1 MRSPKI
7 KGRNNNIGFFLG
19 ILGALVVLFLPNPET
34 LSIEAHRA
42 AAIFVWMGIWW
53 ATEAVPIAITA
64 LIPLVFFPLLG
75 VSSIESTAAPY
86 ANKNVFLF
94 LGGFFLSIAIQKCN
108 LHKRIALT
116 VLKYTGTKGRS
127 IIGGFMLS
135 SCLLSMWIMNTST
148 TIMLLPIGLAII
160 TVVKESMHDLSEIDK
175 INFQVAL
182 LLGIA
187 YAANIGGIATLIG
200 TAPNM
205 ALNGFMEEQYGV
217 SISFLDWMKV
227 GLPVSL
233 ILLPLTW
240 FTLTRISF
248 PVNFE
253 TSAETQEAIQTM
265 RESIGKTKTPE
276 KRVFI
281 IFLITALL
289 WVFRSPINDIPG
301 MEGLTDPGIAMLC
314 GLTLFLTPSGGDQE
328 HNLLQWKDAE
338 KGVPWGILLLFGGGL
353 TLAAAAQNTGL
364 AAWIGNLM
372 PVGLS
377 IVFLVVIFTTLII
390 FLTELTSNL
399 ATTATFLPIVAVIA
413 TQFGFNPLLLTASIA
428 IAASCAFML
437 PVATPPNAIVFG
449 SELIKVP
456 QMMRAGI
463 AINII
468 AIVIVSLAGIYLV
481 PLFLI

>member
-1 MRSPKI
+1 MSDNK
-7 KGRNNNIGFFLG
+7 KSKVGF
-19 ILGALVVLFLPNPET
+19 ILGLIAAIIILILPGSDSLP
-34 LSIEAHRA
+34 IEAKRA
-42 AAIFVWMGIWW
+42 AAVFVWMAIWW

-75 VSSIESTAAPY
+75 VSSIEATAAPY
-86 ANKNVFLF
+86 ANKNIFLF

-108 LHKRIALT
+108 LHKRMALT
-116 VLKYTGTKGRS
+116 VLKYTGTRGKS

-135 SCLLSMWIMNTST
+135 SCILSMWIMNTST

-160 TVVKESMHDLSEIDK
+160 TVINESMEELSIDDK
-175 INFQVAL
+175 ANFQVAL

-205 ALNGFMEEQYGV
+205 ALNGFMEEQYNV
-217 SISFLDWMKV
+217 SISFMDWMKV
-227 GLPVSL
+227 GLPVSM

-240 FTLTRISF
+240 LSLTRFSF

-253 TSAETQEAIQTM
+253 TSHQTQDTILTM
-265 RESIGKTKTPE
+265 RNNLGKISTAE
-276 KRVFI
+276 KRVFF
-281 IFLITALL
+281 IFICTALL
-289 WVFRSPINDIPG
+289 WVLRRDINAISG
-301 MEGLTDPGIAMLC
+301 LEGLTDPGIAMLC
-314 GLTLFLTPSGGDQE
+314 GLTLFLTPSGSGNQN
-328 HNLLQWKDAE
+328 NLLEWKDAE
-338 KGVPWGILLLFGGGL
+338 AGVPWGVLLLFGGGL
-353 TLAAAAQNTGL
+353 SLAAAAQSSGL
-364 AAWIGNLM
+364 AAWIGSSM
-372 PVGLS
+372 PTGLS
-377 IVFLVVIFTTLII
+377 LFFLILLFTTLII

-399 ATTATFLPIVAVIA
+399 ATTATFLPIVAIIA

-463 AINII
+463 VINLI
-468 AIVIVSLAGIYLV
+468 AIIIVSLAGIYLV
-481 PLFLI
+481 PYFLI

>member
-1 MRSPKI
+1 MS
-7 KGRNNNIGFFLG
+7 NNKKSVGFFVG
-19 ILGALVVLFLPNPET
+19 IIASLIVLFLPESDGLAPE
-34 LSIEAHRA
+34 AQRA
-42 AAIFVWMGIWW
+42 AAIFVLMGIWW

-75 VSSIESTAAPY
+75 VASIEATAAPY
-86 ANKNVFLF
+86 ANKNIFLF
-94 LGGFFLSIAIQKCN
+94 LGGFFLSLAIQKCN

-116 VLKYTGTKGRS
+116 ILKFTGTRGKS
-127 IIGGFMLS
+127 IIAGFMVS

-160 TVVKESMHDLSEIDK
+160 AVVKESMTELSELEK
-175 INFQVAL
+175 LNFQVAL

-205 ALNGFMEEQYGV
+205 ALNGFMEEQYNV

-227 GLPVSL
+227 GVPVSL
-233 ILLPLTW
+233 TLLPLAW
-240 FTLTRISF
+240 LSLTRLSF
-248 PVNFE
+248 PVNFQ
-253 TSAETQEAIQTM
+253 TSEQTQATIINM
-265 RESIGKTKTPE
+265 RHSLGEIKTSE
-276 KRVFI
+276 KRVLF
-281 IFLITALL
+281 IFLFTAFL
-289 WVFRSPINDIPG
+289 WVTRGQINNIPG
-301 MEGLTDPGIAMLC
+301 LEGLSDPGIAMLC
-314 GLTLFLTPSGGDQE
+314 GLALFLTPSGSTSE
-328 HNLLQWKDAE
+328 NLLEWKDAE
-338 KGVPWGILLLFGGGL
+338 RGVPWGVLLLFGGGL
-353 TLAAAAQNTGL
+353 SLAAAAQSTGL
-364 AAWIGNLM
+364 AAWIGGLM

-377 IVFLVVIFTTLII
+377 IVLLVFMFTSLII

-399 ATTATFLPIVAVIA
+399 ATTATFLPIVAIIA
-413 TQFGFNPLLLTASIA
+413 TQFGFDPILLTASIA

-463 AINII
+463 VLNVIS
-468 AIVIVSLAGIYLV
+468 IVIVSLASIYLV
-481 PLFLI
+481 PKFLS

>member
-1 MRSPKI
+1 MS
-7 KGRNNNIGFFLG
+7 NNKKSVGFFVG
-19 ILGALVVLFLPNPET
+19 IIASLIVLFLPESDGLAPE
-34 LSIEAHRA
+34 AQRA
-42 AAIFVWMGIWW
+42 AAIFVLMGIWW

-75 VSSIESTAAPY
+75 VASIEATAAPY
-86 ANKNVFLF
+86 ANKNIFLF
-94 LGGFFLSIAIQKCN
+94 LGGFFLSLAIQKCN

-116 VLKYTGTKGRS
+116 ILKFTGTRGKS
-127 IIGGFMLS
+127 IIAGFMVS

-160 TVVKESMHDLSEIDK
+160 AVVKESMTELSELEK
-175 INFQVAL
+175 LNFQVAL

-205 ALNGFMEEQYGV
+205 ALNGFMEEQYNV

-227 GLPVSL
+227 GVPVSL
-233 ILLPLTW
+233 TLLPLAW
-240 FTLTRISF
+240 LSLTRLSF
-248 PVNFE
+248 PVNFQ
-253 TSAETQEAIQTM
+253 TSEQTQATIINM
-265 RESIGKTKTPE
+265 RHSLGEIKTSE
-276 KRVFI
+276 KRVLF
-281 IFLITALL
+281 IFLFTAFL
-289 WVFRSPINDIPG
+289 WVTRGQINNIPG
-301 MEGLTDPGIAMLC
+301 LEGLSDPGIAMLC
-314 GLTLFLTPSGGDQE
+314 GLALFLTPSGSKSE
-328 HNLLQWKDAE
+328 NLLEWKDAE
-338 KGVPWGILLLFGGGL
+338 RGVPWGVLLLFGGGL
-353 TLAAAAQNTGL
+353 SLAAAAQSTGL
-364 AAWIGNLM
+364 AAWIGGLM

-377 IVFLVVIFTTLII
+377 IVLLVFMFTTLII

-399 ATTATFLPIVAVIA
+399 ATTATFLPIVAIIA
-413 TQFGFNPLLLTASIA
+413 TQFGFDPILLTASIA

-463 AINII
+463 VLNVIS
-468 AIVIVSLAGIYLV
+468 IVIVSLASIYLV
-481 PLFLI
+481 PKFLS

>member
-1 MRSPKI
+1 
-7 KGRNNNIGFFLG
+7 
-19 ILGALVVLFLPNPET
+19 
-34 LSIEAHRA
+34 
-42 AAIFVWMGIWW
+42 MGIWW

-116 VLKYTGTKGRS
+116 VLKYTGTGGRS

-160 TVVKESMHDLSEIDK
+160 TVVKESMHDLSETDK

-265 RESIGKTKTPE
+265 RESIGKIKTPE

-289 WVFRSPINDIPG
+289 WVFRSPINNIPG

-364 AAWIGNLM
+364 AAWIGNPM

>member
-1 MRSPKI
+1 MS
-7 KGRNNNIGFFLG
+7 NNKKSVGFFVG
-19 ILGALVVLFLPNPET
+19 IIASLIVLFLPESDGLTPE
-34 LSIEAHRA
+34 AQRA
-42 AAIFVWMGIWW
+42 AAIFVLMGIWW

-75 VSSIESTAAPY
+75 VASIEATAAPY
-86 ANKNVFLF
+86 ANKNIFLF
-94 LGGFFLSIAIQKCN
+94 LGGFFLSLAIQKCN

-116 VLKYTGTKGRS
+116 ILKFTGTRGKS
-127 IIGGFMLS
+127 IIAGFMVS

-160 TVVKESMHDLSEIDK
+160 AVVKESMTELSELEK
-175 INFQVAL
+175 LNFQVAL

-205 ALNGFMEEQYGV
+205 ALNGFMEEQYNV

-227 GLPVSL
+227 GVPVSL
-233 ILLPLTW
+233 TLLPLAW
-240 FTLTRISF
+240 LSLTRVSF
-248 PVNFE
+248 PVNFQ
-253 TSAETQEAIQTM
+253 TSEQTQATIINM
-265 RESIGKTKTPE
+265 RHSLGEIKTSE
-276 KRVFI
+276 KRVLF
-281 IFLITALL
+281 IFLFTAFL
-289 WVFRSPINDIPG
+289 WVTRGQINNIPG
-301 MEGLTDPGIAMLC
+301 LEGLSDPGIAMLC
-314 GLTLFLTPSGGDQE
+314 GLALFLTPSGSTSE
-328 HNLLQWKDAE
+328 NLLEWKDAE
-338 KGVPWGILLLFGGGL
+338 RGVPWGVLLLFGGGL
-353 TLAAAAQNTGL
+353 SLAAAAQSTGL
-364 AAWIGNLM
+364 AAWIGGLM

-377 IVFLVVIFTTLII
+377 IVLLVFMFTTLII

-399 ATTATFLPIVAVIA
+399 ATTATFLPIVAIIA
-413 TQFGFNPLLLTASIA
+413 TQFGFDPILLTASIA

-463 AINII
+463 VLNVIS
-468 AIVIVSLAGIYLV
+468 IVIVSLASIYLV
-481 PLFLI
+481 PKFLS

>member
-1 MRSPKI
+1 MS
-7 KGRNNNIGFFLG
+7 NNKKSVGFFVG
-19 ILGALVVLFLPNPET
+19 IIASLIVLFLPESDGLAPE
-34 LSIEAHRA
+34 AQRA
-42 AAIFVWMGIWW
+42 AAIFVLMGIWW

-75 VSSIESTAAPY
+75 VASIESTAAPY
-86 ANKNVFLF
+86 ANKNIFLF
-94 LGGFFLSIAIQKCN
+94 LGGFFLSLAIQKCN

-116 VLKYTGTKGRS
+116 ILKFTGTRGKS
-127 IIGGFMLS
+127 IIAGFMVS

-160 TVVKESMHDLSEIDK
+160 AVVKESMTELSELEK
-175 INFQVAL
+175 LNFQVAL

-205 ALNGFMEEQYGV
+205 ALNGFMEEQYNV

-227 GLPVSL
+227 GVPVSL
-233 ILLPLTW
+233 TLLPLAW
-240 FTLTRISF
+240 LSLTRLSF
-248 PVNFE
+248 PVNFQ
-253 TSAETQEAIQTM
+253 TSEQTQATIINM
-265 RESIGKTKTPE
+265 RHSLGEIKTSE
-276 KRVFI
+276 KRVLF
-281 IFLITALL
+281 IFLFTAFL
-289 WVFRSPINDIPG
+289 WVTRGQINNIPG
-301 MEGLTDPGIAMLC
+301 LEGLSDPGIAMLC
-314 GLTLFLTPSGGDQE
+314 GLALFLTPSGSTSE
-328 HNLLQWKDAE
+328 NLLEWKDAE
-338 KGVPWGILLLFGGGL
+338 RGVPWGVLLLFGGGL
-353 TLAAAAQNTGL
+353 SLAAAAQSTGL
-364 AAWIGNLM
+364 AAWIGGLM

-377 IVFLVVIFTTLII
+377 IVLLVFMFTTLII

-399 ATTATFLPIVAVIA
+399 ATTATFLPIVAIIA
-413 TQFGFNPLLLTASIA
+413 TQFGFDPILLTASIA

-463 AINII
+463 VLNVIS
-468 AIVIVSLAGIYLV
+468 IVIVSLASIYLV
-481 PLFLI
+481 PKFLS

>member
-1 MRSPKI
+1 MS
-7 KGRNNNIGFFLG
+7 NNKKSVGFFVG
-19 ILGALVVLFLPNPET
+19 IIASLIVLFLPESDGLAPE
-34 LSIEAHRA
+34 AQRA
-42 AAIFVWMGIWW
+42 AAIFVLMGIWW

-75 VSSIESTAAPY
+75 VASIEATAAPY
-86 ANKNVFLF
+86 ANKNIFLF
-94 LGGFFLSIAIQKCN
+94 LGGFFLSLAIQKCN

-116 VLKYTGTKGRS
+116 ILKFTGTRGKS
-127 IIGGFMLS
+127 IIAGFMVS

-160 TVVKESMHDLSEIDK
+160 AVVKESMTELSELEK
-175 INFQVAL
+175 LNFQVAL

-205 ALNGFMEEQYGV
+205 ALNGFMEEQYNV

-227 GLPVSL
+227 GVPVSL
-233 ILLPLTW
+233 TLLPLAW
-240 FTLTRISF
+240 LSLTRLSF
-248 PVNFE
+248 PVNFQ
-253 TSAETQEAIQTM
+253 TSEQTQATIINM
-265 RESIGKTKTPE
+265 RHSLGEIKTSE
-276 KRVFI
+276 KRVLF
-281 IFLITALL
+281 IFLFTAFL
-289 WVFRSPINDIPG
+289 WVTRGQINNIPG
-301 MEGLTDPGIAMLC
+301 LEGLSDPGIAMLC
-314 GLTLFLTPSGGDQE
+314 GLALFLTPNGSTSE
-328 HNLLQWKDAE
+328 NLLEWKDAE
-338 KGVPWGILLLFGGGL
+338 RGVPWGVLLLFGGGL
-353 TLAAAAQNTGL
+353 SLAAAAQSTGL
-364 AAWIGNLM
+364 AAWIGGLM

-377 IVFLVVIFTTLII
+377 IVLLVFMFTALII

-399 ATTATFLPIVAVIA
+399 ATTATFLPIVAIIA
-413 TQFGFNPLLLTASIA
+413 TQFGFDPILLTASIA

-463 AINII
+463 VLNVIS
-468 AIVIVSLAGIYLV
+468 IVIVSLASIYLV
-481 PLFLI
+481 PKFLS

>member
-1 MRSPKI
+1 MRSPRI

>member
-1 MRSPKI
+1 MS
-7 KGRNNNIGFFLG
+7 NNKKSVGFFVG
-19 ILGALVVLFLPNPET
+19 IIASLIVLFLPESDGLAPE
-34 LSIEAHRA
+34 AQRA
-42 AAIFVWMGIWW
+42 AAIFVLMGIWW

-75 VSSIESTAAPY
+75 VASIEATAAPY
-86 ANKNVFLF
+86 ANKNIFLF
-94 LGGFFLSIAIQKCN
+94 LGGFFLSLAIQKCN

-116 VLKYTGTKGRS
+116 ILKFTGTRGKS
-127 IIGGFMLS
+127 IIAGFMVS

-160 TVVKESMHDLSEIDK
+160 AVVKESMTELSELEK
-175 INFQVAL
+175 LNFQVAL

-205 ALNGFMEEQYGV
+205 ALNGFMEEQYNV

-227 GLPVSL
+227 GVPVSL
-233 ILLPLTW
+233 TLLPLAW
-240 FTLTRISF
+240 LSLTRLSF
-248 PVNFE
+248 PVNFQ
-253 TSAETQEAIQTM
+253 TSEQTQATIINM
-265 RESIGKTKTPE
+265 RHSLGEIKTSE
-276 KRVFI
+276 KRVLF
-281 IFLITALL
+281 IFLFTAFL
-289 WVFRSPINDIPG
+289 WVTRGQINNIPG
-301 MEGLTDPGIAMLC
+301 LEGLSDPGIAMLC
-314 GLTLFLTPSGGDQE
+314 GLALFLTPSGSTSE
-328 HNLLQWKDAE
+328 NLLEWKDAE
-338 KGVPWGILLLFGGGL
+338 RGVPWGVLLLFGGGL
-353 TLAAAAQNTGL
+353 SLAAAAQSTGL
-364 AAWIGNLM
+364 AAWIGGLM

-377 IVFLVVIFTTLII
+377 IVLLVFMFATLII

-399 ATTATFLPIVAVIA
+399 ATTATFLPIVAIIA
-413 TQFGFNPLLLTASIA
+413 TQFGFDPILLTASIA

-463 AINII
+463 VLNVIS
-468 AIVIVSLAGIYLV
+468 IVIVSLASIYLV
-481 PLFLI
+481 PKFLS

>member
-1 MRSPKI
+1 
-7 KGRNNNIGFFLG
+7 
-19 ILGALVVLFLPNPET
+19 VLFLPNPET
-34 LSIEAHRA
+34 LSIEGQRA

-116 VLKYTGTKGRS
+116 VLKFTGTGGRS

-160 TVVKESMHDLSEIDK
+160 AVVKESMHELSQKDK

-233 ILLPLTW
+233 ILLPMSW
-240 FTLTRISF
+240 FTLTKISF

-253 TSAETQEAIQTM
+253 TSSETQETIQAM
-265 RESIGKTKTPE
+265 RQSIGKIKTPE
-276 KRVFI
+276 KRVFV
-281 IFLITALL
+281 IFLLTALL
-289 WVFRSPINDIPG
+289 WVFRSPINNIPG

-314 GLTLFLTPSGGDQE
+314 GLTLFLTPSGSGQDY
-328 HNLLQWKDAE
+328 NLLEWKDAE

-353 TLAAAAQNTGL
+353 SLAAAAQSTGL

-377 IVFLVVIFTTLII
+377 IVFLVVIFTALII

-468 AIVIVSLAGIYLV
+468 AIIIVSLAGIYLV
-481 PLFLI
+481 PKFLI

>member
-1 MRSPKI
+1 
-7 KGRNNNIGFFLG
+7 
-19 ILGALVVLFLPNPET
+19 VLFLPNPET
-34 LSIEAHRA
+34 LSIEGQRA

-116 VLKYTGTKGRS
+116 VLKFTGTGGKS

-160 TVVKESMHDLSEIDK
+160 AVVKESMHELSQKDK

-233 ILLPLTW
+233 ILLPMSW
-240 FTLTRISF
+240 FTLTKISF

-253 TSAETQEAIQTM
+253 TSSETQETIQAM
-265 RESIGKTKTPE
+265 RQSIGKIKTPE
-276 KRVFI
+276 KRVFV
-281 IFLITALL
+281 IFLLTALL
-289 WVFRSPINDIPG
+289 WVFRSPINNIPG

-314 GLTLFLTPSGGDQE
+314 GLTLFLTPSGSGQDY
-328 HNLLQWKDAE
+328 NLLEWKDAE

-353 TLAAAAQNTGL
+353 SLAAAAQSTGL

-377 IVFLVVIFTTLII
+377 IVFLVVIFTALII

-468 AIVIVSLAGIYLV
+468 AIIIVSLAGIYLV
-481 PLFLI
+481 PKFLI

>member
-1 MRSPKI
+1 MS
-7 KGRNNNIGFFLG
+7 NNKKSVGFFVG
-19 ILGALVVLFLPNPET
+19 IIASLIVLFLPESDGLAPE
-34 LSIEAHRA
+34 AQRA
-42 AAIFVWMGIWW
+42 AAIFVLMGIWW

-75 VSSIESTAAPY
+75 VASIEATAAPY
-86 ANKNVFLF
+86 ANKNIFLF
-94 LGGFFLSIAIQKCN
+94 LGGFFLSLAIQKCN

-116 VLKYTGTKGRS
+116 ILKFTGTRGKS
-127 IIGGFMLS
+127 IIAGFMVS

-160 TVVKESMHDLSEIDK
+160 TVVKESMTELSELEK
-175 INFQVAL
+175 LNFQVAL

-205 ALNGFMEEQYGV
+205 ALNGFMEEQYNV

-227 GLPVSL
+227 GVPVSL
-233 ILLPLTW
+233 TLLPLAW
-240 FTLTRISF
+240 LSLTRLSF
-248 PVNFE
+248 PVNFQ
-253 TSAETQEAIQTM
+253 TSEQTQATIINM
-265 RESIGKTKTPE
+265 RHSLGEIKTSE
-276 KRVFI
+276 KRVLF
-281 IFLITALL
+281 IFLFTAFL
-289 WVFRSPINDIPG
+289 WVTRGQINNIPG
-301 MEGLTDPGIAMLC
+301 LEGLSDPGIAMLC
-314 GLTLFLTPSGGDQE
+314 GLALFLTPSDSTSE
-328 HNLLQWKDAE
+328 NLLEWKDAE
-338 KGVPWGILLLFGGGL
+338 RGVPWGVLLLFGGGL
-353 TLAAAAQNTGL
+353 SLAAAAQSTGL
-364 AAWIGNLM
+364 AAWIGGLM

-377 IVFLVVIFTTLII
+377 IVLLVFMFTTLII

-399 ATTATFLPIVAVIA
+399 ATTATFLPIVAIIA
-413 TQFGFNPLLLTASIA
+413 TQFGFDPILLTASIA

-463 AINII
+463 VLNVIS
-468 AIVIVSLAGIYLV
+468 IVIVSLASIYLV
-481 PLFLI
+481 PKFLS

>member
-1 MRSPKI
+1 MRSHKI
-7 KGRNNNIGFFLG
+7 KGRNKNIGFFLG

-42 AAIFVWMGIWW
+42 AAIFVWMGIWG

-289 WVFRSPINDIPG
+289 WVFRSPINNIPG

>member
-1 MRSPKI
+1 MRSHKI
-7 KGRNNNIGFFLG
+7 KGRNKNIGFFLG

-377 IVFLVVIFTTLII
+377 MVFLVVIFTTLII

>member
-1 MRSPKI
+1 MS
-7 KGRNNNIGFFLG
+7 NNKKSVGFFVG
-19 ILGALVVLFLPNPET
+19 IIASLIVLFLPESDGLAPE
-34 LSIEAHRA
+34 AQRA
-42 AAIFVWMGIWW
+42 AAIFVLMGIWW

-75 VSSIESTAAPY
+75 VASIEATAAPY
-86 ANKNVFLF
+86 ANKNIFLF
-94 LGGFFLSIAIQKCN
+94 LGGFFLSLAIQKCN

-116 VLKYTGTKGRS
+116 ILKFTGTRGKS
-127 IIGGFMLS
+127 IIAGFMVS

-160 TVVKESMHDLSEIDK
+160 AVVKESMTELSELEK
-175 INFQVAL
+175 LNFQVAL

-205 ALNGFMEEQYGV
+205 ALNGFMEEQYNV

-227 GLPVSL
+227 GVPVSL
-233 ILLPLTW
+233 TLLPLAW
-240 FTLTRISF
+240 LSLTRLSF
-248 PVNFE
+248 PVNFQ
-253 TSAETQEAIQTM
+253 TSEQTQATIINM
-265 RESIGKTKTPE
+265 RHSLGEIKTSE
-276 KRVFI
+276 KRVLF
-281 IFLITALL
+281 IFLFTAFL
-289 WVFRSPINDIPG
+289 WVTRGQINNIPG
-301 MEGLTDPGIAMLC
+301 LEGLSDPGIAMLC
-314 GLTLFLTPSGGDQE
+314 GVALFLTPSGSKSE
-328 HNLLQWKDAE
+328 NLLEWKDAE
-338 KGVPWGILLLFGGGL
+338 RGVPWGVLLLFGGGL
-353 TLAAAAQNTGL
+353 SLAAAAQSTGL
-364 AAWIGNLM
+364 AAWIGGLM

-377 IVFLVVIFTTLII
+377 IVLLVFMFTTLII

-399 ATTATFLPIVAVIA
+399 ATTATFLPIVAIIA
-413 TQFGFNPLLLTASIA
+413 TQFGFDPILLTASIA

-463 AINII
+463 VLNVIS
-468 AIVIVSLAGIYLV
+468 IVIVSLASIYLV
-481 PLFLI
+481 PKFLS

>member
-1 MRSPKI
+1 M
-7 KGRNNNIGFFLG
+7 
-19 ILGALVVLFLPNPET
+19 VLFLPNPET
-34 LSIEAHRA
+34 LSIEAQRA

-75 VSSIESTAAPY
+75 VSSIEATAAPY

-116 VLKYTGTKGRS
+116 VLRFTGTGGRS

-160 TVVKESMHDLSEIDK
+160 TVVKESMHELSEKDK

-233 ILLPLTW
+233 ILLPMSW

-253 TSAETQEAIQTM
+253 TSSETQETIQAM
-265 RESIGKTKTPE
+265 RQSIGKIKTPE
-276 KRVFI
+276 KRVFV
-281 IFLITALL
+281 IFLMTALL
-289 WVFRSPINDIPG
+289 WVFRSPIKNIPG
-301 MEGLTDPGIAMLC
+301 MDGLTDPGIAMLC
-314 GLTLFLTPSGGDQE
+314 GLTLFLTPSGGSQE
-328 HNLLQWKDAE
+328 HNLLEWKDAE

-353 TLAAAAQNTGL
+353 SLAAAAQNTGL
-364 AAWIGNLM
+364 AAWIGNMM

-377 IVFLVVIFTTLII
+377 IVFLVVIFSALII

-399 ATTATFLPIVAVIA
+399 ATTATFLPIVAIIA

-481 PLFLI
+481 PAFLI

>member
-1 MRSPKI
+1 M
-7 KGRNNNIGFFLG
+7 
-19 ILGALVVLFLPNPET
+19 VLFLPNPET
-34 LSIEAHRA
+34 LSIEAQRA

-64 LIPLVFFPLLG
+64 LIPLVVFPLLG
-75 VSSIESTAAPY
+75 VSSIDSTAAPY

-116 VLKYTGTKGRS
+116 VLRFTGTGGRS

-160 TVVKESMHDLSEIDK
+160 AVVKESMHELSERDK

-233 ILLPLTW
+233 ILLPMSW

-253 TSAETQEAIQTM
+253 TSSQTQETIQTM
-265 RESIGKTKTPE
+265 RESIGT
-276 KRVFI
+276 
-281 IFLITALL
+281 
-289 WVFRSPINDIPG
+289 
-301 MEGLTDPGIAMLC
+301 MLC
-314 GLTLFLTPSGGDQE
+314 GLALFLTPSGGNQDR
-328 HNLLQWKDAE
+328 NLLEWKDAE

-364 AAWIGNLM
+364 AAWIGNMM

-377 IVFLVVIFTTLII
+377 IVFLVVIFTALII

-399 ATTATFLPIVAVIA
+399 ATTATFLPIVAIIA
-413 TQFGFNPLLLTASIA
+413 TQFGFNPLLLTTSIA

-463 AINII
+463 ALNII

-481 PLFLI
+481 PAFLI

>member
-1 MRSPKI
+1 MRSRKI
-7 KGRNNNIGFFLG
+7 KGRNKNIGFFLG

-289 WVFRSPINDIPG
+289 WVFRSPINNIPG

>member
-1 MRSPKI
+1 MS
-7 KGRNNNIGFFLG
+7 NNKKSVGFFVG
-19 ILGALVVLFLPNPET
+19 IIASLIVLFLPESDGLAPE
-34 LSIEAHRA
+34 AQRA
-42 AAIFVWMGIWW
+42 AAIFVLMGIWW

-75 VSSIESTAAPY
+75 VASIEATAAPY
-86 ANKNVFLF
+86 ANKNIFLF
-94 LGGFFLSIAIQKCN
+94 LGGFFLSLAIQKCN

-116 VLKYTGTKGRS
+116 ILKFTGTRGKS
-127 IIGGFMLS
+127 IIAGFMLS

-160 TVVKESMHDLSEIDK
+160 AVVKESMTELSELEK
-175 INFQVAL
+175 LNFQVAL

-205 ALNGFMEEQYGV
+205 ALNGFMEEQYNV

-227 GLPVSL
+227 GVPVSL
-233 ILLPLTW
+233 TLLPLAW
-240 FTLTRISF
+240 LSLTRLSF
-248 PVNFE
+248 PVNFQ
-253 TSAETQEAIQTM
+253 TSEQTQATIINM
-265 RESIGKTKTPE
+265 RHSLGEIKTSE
-276 KRVFI
+276 KRVLF
-281 IFLITALL
+281 IFLFTAFL
-289 WVFRSPINDIPG
+289 WVTRGQINNIPG
-301 MEGLTDPGIAMLC
+301 LEGLSDPGIAMLC
-314 GLTLFLTPSGGDQE
+314 GLALFLTPSGSTSE
-328 HNLLQWKDAE
+328 NLLEWKDAE
-338 KGVPWGILLLFGGGL
+338 RGVPWGVLLLFGGGL
-353 TLAAAAQNTGL
+353 SLAAAAQSTGL
-364 AAWIGNLM
+364 AAWIGGLM

-377 IVFLVVIFTTLII
+377 IVLLVFMFTALII

-399 ATTATFLPIVAVIA
+399 ATTATFLPIVAIIA
-413 TQFGFNPLLLTASIA
+413 TQFGFDPILLTASIA

-463 AINII
+463 VLNVIS
-468 AIVIVSLAGIYLV
+468 IVIVSLASIYLV
-481 PLFLI
+481 PKFLS

>member
-1 MRSPKI
+1 MRSPRI

-289 WVFRSPINDIPG
+289 WVFRSPINNIPG

-481 PLFLI
+481 PAFLI

>member
-1 MRSPKI
+1 MS
-7 KGRNNNIGFFLG
+7 NNKKSVGFFVG
-19 ILGALVVLFLPNPET
+19 IIASLIVLFLPESDGLAPE
-34 LSIEAHRA
+34 AQRA
-42 AAIFVWMGIWW
+42 AAIFVLMGIWW

-75 VSSIESTAAPY
+75 VASIEATAAPY
-86 ANKNVFLF
+86 ANKNIFLF
-94 LGGFFLSIAIQKCN
+94 LGGFFLSLAIQKCN

-116 VLKYTGTKGRS
+116 ILKFTGTRGKS
-127 IIGGFMLS
+127 IIAGFMVS

-160 TVVKESMHDLSEIDK
+160 TVVKESMTELSELEK
-175 INFQVAL
+175 LNFQVAL

-205 ALNGFMEEQYGV
+205 ALNGFMEEQYNV

-227 GLPVSL
+227 GVPVSL
-233 ILLPLTW
+233 TLLPLAW
-240 FTLTRISF
+240 LSLTRLSF
-248 PVNFE
+248 PVNFQ
-253 TSAETQEAIQTM
+253 TSEQTQATIINM
-265 RESIGKTKTPE
+265 RHSLGEIKTSE
-276 KRVFI
+276 KRVLF
-281 IFLITALL
+281 IFLFTAFL
-289 WVFRSPINDIPG
+289 WVTRGQINNIPG
-301 MEGLTDPGIAMLC
+301 LEGLSDPGIAMLC
-314 GLTLFLTPSGGDQE
+314 GLALFLTPSGSTSE
-328 HNLLQWKDAE
+328 NLLEWKDAE
-338 KGVPWGILLLFGGGL
+338 RGVPWGVLLLFGGGL
-353 TLAAAAQNTGL
+353 SLAAAAQSTGL
-364 AAWIGNLM
+364 AAWIGGLM

-377 IVFLVVIFTTLII
+377 IVLLVFMFTALII

-399 ATTATFLPIVAVIA
+399 ATTATFLPIVAIIA
-413 TQFGFNPLLLTASIA
+413 TQFGFDPILLTASIA

-463 AINII
+463 VLNVIS
-468 AIVIVSLAGIYLV
+468 IVIVSLASIYLV
-481 PLFLI
+481 PKFLS

>member
-1 MRSPKI
+1 
-7 KGRNNNIGFFLG
+7 
-19 ILGALVVLFLPNPET
+19 
-34 LSIEAHRA
+34 HRA

-377 IVFLVVIFTTLII
+377 MVFLVVIFTTLII

>member
-1 MRSPKI
+1 MS
-7 KGRNNNIGFFLG
+7 NNKKSVGFFIG
-19 ILGALVVLFLPNPET
+19 IIASLIVLFLPESDGLSPE
-34 LSIEAHRA
+34 AKRA
-42 AAIFVWMGIWW
+42 AAIFVLMGIWW

-75 VSSIESTAAPY
+75 VASIEATAAPY
-86 ANKNVFLF
+86 ANKNIFLF
-94 LGGFFLSIAIQKCN
+94 LGGFFLSLAIQKCN

-116 VLKYTGTKGRS
+116 ILKFTGTRGKS
-127 IIGGFMLS
+127 IIAGFMVS

-160 TVVKESMHDLSEIDK
+160 AVVKESMTELSELEK
-175 INFQVAL
+175 LNFQVAL

-205 ALNGFMEEQYGV
+205 ALNGFMEEQYNV

-227 GLPVSL
+227 GIPVSL
-233 ILLPLTW
+233 TLLPLAW
-240 FTLTRISF
+240 LSLTRLSF
-248 PVNFE
+248 PVNFQ
-253 TSAETQEAIQTM
+253 TSEQTQATIINM
-265 RESIGKTKTPE
+265 RHSLGEIKTSE
-276 KRVFI
+276 KRVLF
-281 IFLITALL
+281 IFLFTAFL
-289 WVFRSPINDIPG
+289 WVTRGQINNIPG
-301 MEGLTDPGIAMLC
+301 LEGLSDPGIAMLC
-314 GLTLFLTPSGGDQE
+314 GLALFLTPSGSTSE
-328 HNLLQWKDAE
+328 NLLEWKDAE
-338 KGVPWGILLLFGGGL
+338 RGVPWGVLLLFGGGL
-353 TLAAAAQNTGL
+353 SLAAAAQSTGL
-364 AAWIGNLM
+364 AAWIGGLM

-377 IVFLVVIFTTLII
+377 IVLLVFMFTTLII

-399 ATTATFLPIVAVIA
+399 ATTATFLPIVAIIA
-413 TQFGFNPLLLTASIA
+413 TQFGFDPILLTASIA

-463 AINII
+463 VLNVIS
-468 AIVIVSLAGIYLV
+468 IVIVSLASIYLV
-481 PLFLI
+481 PKFLS

>member
-7 KGRNNNIGFFLG
+7 EGRNKNIGFFLG

-289 WVFRSPINDIPG
+289 WVFRSPINNIPG

-377 IVFLVVIFTTLII
+377 MVFLVVIFTTLII

>member
-1 MRSPKI
+1 
-7 KGRNNNIGFFLG
+7 
-19 ILGALVVLFLPNPET
+19 
-34 LSIEAHRA
+34 
-42 AAIFVWMGIWW
+42 
-53 ATEAVPIAITA
+53 
-64 LIPLVFFPLLG
+64 
-75 VSSIESTAAPY
+75 
-86 ANKNVFLF
+86 
-94 LGGFFLSIAIQKCN
+94 
-108 LHKRIALT
+108 
-116 VLKYTGTKGRS
+116 
-127 IIGGFMLS
+127 
-135 SCLLSMWIMNTST
+135 
-148 TIMLLPIGLAII
+148 
-160 TVVKESMHDLSEIDK
+160 
-175 INFQVAL
+175 
-182 LLGIA
+182 
-187 YAANIGGIATLIG
+187 
-200 TAPNM
+200 
-205 ALNGFMEEQYGV
+205 
-217 SISFLDWMKV
+217 
-227 GLPVSL
+227 
-233 ILLPLTW
+233 
-240 FTLTRISF
+240 
-248 PVNFE
+248 
-253 TSAETQEAIQTM
+253 
-265 RESIGKTKTPE
+265 
-276 KRVFI
+276 
-281 IFLITALL
+281 
-289 WVFRSPINDIPG
+289 

-314 GLTLFLTPSGGDQE
+314 GLTLFLTPSGADHQ
-328 HNLLQWKDAE
+328 HHLLPWKHSA

-377 IVFLVVIFTTLII
+377 LLFLVVIFTTLIV

>member
-1 MRSPKI
+1 MS
-7 KGRNNNIGFFLG
+7 NNKKSKVGFLVG
-19 ILGALVVLFLPNPET
+19 LISAIIILILPDIESLPE
-34 LSIEAHRA
+34 EGKKA
-42 AAIFVWMGIWW
+42 AAVFVWMAVWW

-75 VSSIESTAAPY
+75 VSSIEATAAPY
-86 ANKNVFLF
+86 ANKNIFLF

-108 LHKRIALT
+108 LHKRMALT
-116 VLKYTGTKGRS
+116 VLKFTGTRGKS

-135 SCLLSMWIMNTST
+135 SCILSMWIMNTST

-160 TVVKESMHDLSEIDK
+160 TVINESMDELSPADK

-205 ALNGFMEEQYGV
+205 ALNGFMEEQYDV

-227 GLPVSL
+227 GLPVSML
-233 ILLPLTW
+233 LLPLTW
-240 FTLTRISF
+240 LSLTRFSF

-253 TSAETQEAIQTM
+253 TSTQTQETIITM
-265 RESIGKTKTPE
+265 RNNLGKITTSE
-276 KRVFI
+276 KRAFFI
-281 IFLITALL
+281 FIFTALL
-289 WVFRSPINDIPG
+289 WISRSSINNIPG
-301 MEGLTDPGIAMLC
+301 LEGLSDPGIAMLC
-314 GLTLFLTPSGGDQE
+314 GLILFLTPSGSSNDN
-328 HNLLQWKDAE
+328 NLLEWKDAE
-338 KGVPWGILLLFGGGL
+338 AGVPWGVLLLFGGGL
-353 TLAAAAQNTGL
+353 SLAAAAQSSGL
-364 AAWIGNLM
+364 AAWIGGSM
-372 PVGLS
+372 PTGLS
-377 IVFLVVIFTTLII
+377 IFLLVLLFTTLII

-399 ATTATFLPIVAVIA
+399 ATTATFLPIVAIIA

-463 AINII
+463 AINFI
-468 AIVIVSLAGIYLV
+468 AIIIVSLAGIYLV
-481 PLFLI
+481 PYFLI

>member
-1 MRSPKI
+1 MS
-7 KGRNNNIGFFLG
+7 NNKKSVGFFVG
-19 ILGALVVLFLPNPET
+19 IIASLIVLFLPESDGLAPE
-34 LSIEAHRA
+34 AQRA
-42 AAIFVWMGIWW
+42 AAIFVLMGIWW

-75 VSSIESTAAPY
+75 VASIEATAAPY
-86 ANKNVFLF
+86 ANKNIFLF
-94 LGGFFLSIAIQKCN
+94 LGGFFLSLAIQKCN

-116 VLKYTGTKGRS
+116 ILKFTGTRGKS
-127 IIGGFMLS
+127 IIAGFMVS

-160 TVVKESMHDLSEIDK
+160 AVVKESMTELSELEK
-175 INFQVAL
+175 LNFQVAL

-205 ALNGFMEEQYGV
+205 ALNGFMEEQYNV

-227 GLPVSL
+227 GVPVSL
-233 ILLPLTW
+233 TLLPLAW
-240 FTLTRISF
+240 LSLTRLSF
-248 PVNFE
+248 PVNFQ
-253 TSAETQEAIQTM
+253 TSEQTQATIINM
-265 RESIGKTKTPE
+265 RHSLGEIKTSE
-276 KRVFI
+276 KRVLF
-281 IFLITALL
+281 IFLFTAFL
-289 WVFRSPINDIPG
+289 WVTRGQINNIPG
-301 MEGLTDPGIAMLC
+301 LEGLSDPGIAMLC
-314 GLTLFLTPSGGDQE
+314 GLALFLTPSGSTSE
-328 HNLLQWKDAE
+328 NLLEWKDAE
-338 KGVPWGILLLFGGGL
+338 RGVPWGVLLLFGGGL
-353 TLAAAAQNTGL
+353 SLAAAAQSTGL
-364 AAWIGNLM
+364 AAWIGGLM

-377 IVFLVVIFTTLII
+377 IVLLVFMFTALII

-399 ATTATFLPIVAVIA
+399 ATTATFLPIVAIIA
-413 TQFGFNPLLLTASIA
+413 TQFGFDPILLTASIA

-463 AINII
+463 VLNVIS
-468 AIVIVSLAGIYLV
+468 IVIVSLASIYLV
-481 PLFLI
+481 PKFLS

>member
-1 MRSPKI
+1 MS
-7 KGRNNNIGFFLG
+7 NNKKSVGFFVG
-19 ILGALVVLFLPNPET
+19 IIASLVVLFLPESDGLAPE
-34 LSIEAHRA
+34 AQRA
-42 AAIFVWMGIWW
+42 AAIFVLMGIWW

-75 VSSIESTAAPY
+75 VASIEATAAPY
-86 ANKNVFLF
+86 ANKNIFLF
-94 LGGFFLSIAIQKCN
+94 LGGFFLSLAIQKCN

-116 VLKYTGTKGRS
+116 ILKFTGTRGKS
-127 IIGGFMLS
+127 IIAGFMVS

-160 TVVKESMHDLSEIDK
+160 AVVKESMTELSELEK
-175 INFQVAL
+175 LNFQVAL

-205 ALNGFMEEQYGV
+205 ALNGFMEEQYNV

-227 GLPVSL
+227 GVPVSL
-233 ILLPLTW
+233 TLLPLAW
-240 FTLTRISF
+240 LSLTRVSF
-248 PVNFE
+248 PVNFQ
-253 TSAETQEAIQTM
+253 TSEQTQATIINM
-265 RESIGKTKTPE
+265 RHSLGEIKTSE
-276 KRVFI
+276 KRVLF
-281 IFLITALL
+281 IFLFTAFL
-289 WVFRSPINDIPG
+289 WVTRGQINNIPG
-301 MEGLTDPGIAMLC
+301 LEGLSDPGIAMLC
-314 GLTLFLTPSGGDQE
+314 GLALFLTPSGSTSE
-328 HNLLQWKDAE
+328 NLLEWKDAE
-338 KGVPWGILLLFGGGL
+338 RGVPWGVLLLFGGGL
-353 TLAAAAQNTGL
+353 SLAAAAQSTGL
-364 AAWIGNLM
+364 AAWIGGLM

-377 IVFLVVIFTTLII
+377 IVLLVFMFTSLII

-399 ATTATFLPIVAVIA
+399 ATTATFLPIVAIIA
-413 TQFGFNPLLLTASIA
+413 TQFGFDPILLTASIA

-463 AINII
+463 VLNVIS
-468 AIVIVSLAGIYLV
+468 IVIVSLASIYLV
-481 PLFLI
+481 PKFLS

>member
-1 MRSPKI
+1 MRLHKI
-7 KGRNNNIGFFLG
+7 KGRNKNIGFFLG

-116 VLKYTGTKGRS
+116 VLKYAGAKGRS

-148 TIMLLPIGLAII
+148 TIMLLPICLAII

-265 RESIGKTKTPE
+265 RESIGKIKTPE

-289 WVFRSPINDIPG
+289 WVFRSPINNIPG

-377 IVFLVVIFTTLII
+377 MVFLVVIFTTLII

>member
-1 MRSPKI
+1 MS
-7 KGRNNNIGFFLG
+7 NNKKSKVGFLVG
-19 ILGALVVLFLPNPET
+19 LISAIIILILPDIESLPE
-34 LSIEAHRA
+34 EGKKA
-42 AAIFVWMGIWW
+42 AAVFVWMAVWW
-53 ATEAVPIAITA
+53 ASEAVPIAITA

-75 VSSIESTAAPY
+75 VSSIEATAAPY
-86 ANKNVFLF
+86 ANKNIFLF

-108 LHKRIALT
+108 LHKRMALT
-116 VLKYTGTKGRS
+116 VLKFTGTRGKS

-135 SCLLSMWIMNTST
+135 SCILSMWIMNTST

-160 TVVKESMHDLSEIDK
+160 TVINESMDELSPADK

-205 ALNGFMEEQYGV
+205 ALNGFMEEQYDV

-227 GLPVSL
+227 GLPVSML
-233 ILLPLTW
+233 LLPLTW
-240 FTLTRISF
+240 LSLTRFSF

-253 TSAETQEAIQTM
+253 TSTQTQETIITM
-265 RESIGKTKTPE
+265 RNNLGKITTSE
-276 KRVFI
+276 KRVFF
-281 IFLITALL
+281 IFIFTALL
-289 WVFRSPINDIPG
+289 WISRSSINNIPG
-301 MEGLTDPGIAMLC
+301 LEGLSDPGIAMLC
-314 GLTLFLTPSGGDQE
+314 GLILFLTPSGSSNDN
-328 HNLLQWKDAE
+328 NLLEWKDAE
-338 KGVPWGILLLFGGGL
+338 AGVPWGVLLLFGGGL
-353 TLAAAAQNTGL
+353 SLAAAAQSSGL
-364 AAWIGNLM
+364 AAWIGGSM
-372 PVGLS
+372 PTGLS
-377 IVFLVVIFTTLII
+377 IFLLVLLFTTLII

-399 ATTATFLPIVAVIA
+399 ATTATFLPIVAIIA

-463 AINII
+463 AINFI
-468 AIVIVSLAGIYLV
+468 AIIIVSLAGIYLV
-481 PLFLI
+481 PYFLI

>member
-1 MRSPKI
+1 M
-7 KGRNNNIGFFLG
+7 L
-19 ILGALVVLFLPNPET
+19 LPNPET
-34 LSIEAHRA
+34 LSIEAQRA

-75 VSSIESTAAPY
+75 VSSIEETAAPY

-116 VLKYTGTKGRS
+116 VLRFTGTGGRS

-160 TVVKESMHDLSEIDK
+160 TVVKESMHELSDTDK

-233 ILLPLTW
+233 ILLPTSW

-253 TSAETQEAIQTM
+253 TSSETQETIQKM
-265 RESIGKTKTPE
+265 REGIGKTKTPE
-276 KRVFI
+276 KKVFV
-281 IFLITALL
+281 IFLMTALL
-289 WVFRSPINDIPG
+289 WVFRSPINNIPG

-314 GLTLFLTPSGGDQE
+314 GLTLFLTPSGGNQE
-328 HNLLQWKDAE
+328 HNLLEWKDAE

-377 IVFLVVIFTTLII
+377 IVLLVVIFTALII

-481 PLFLI
+481 PAFLI